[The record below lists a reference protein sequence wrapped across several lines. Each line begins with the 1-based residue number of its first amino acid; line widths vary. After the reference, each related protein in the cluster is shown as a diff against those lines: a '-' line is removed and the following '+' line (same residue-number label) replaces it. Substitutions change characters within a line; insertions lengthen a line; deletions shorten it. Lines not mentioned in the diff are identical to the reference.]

1 MQKNNTSRGRLI
13 AAIILIICAVII
25 IVIAIRFVRHRMAY
39 AVTDA
44 VFVRTDSL
52 VSVGFNRVSG
62 RVETINRKA
71 GDPVREGEVLG
82 RLDDTSYRLTVEQ
95 LKAALAAVENKRQNK
110 KLFLRRLRQETNLNQ
125 KIAASRLTKLKK
137 QKGAVTFQ
145 IAAAEVEIEQ
155 LQRDNAR
162 YQNLLP
168 RQAVSHS
175 QAENVST
182 SLRAKELAR
191 NALRQQAA
199 AIGASVLTSRYQLQL
214 TTVEKQRLK
223 ETTKEIKVLTDKIKE
238 TQAALQSARYDL
250 AQCVLKSP
258 LNGRVAK
265 RFVSPGALVS
275 PRKVVFSLINPGDIY
290 LIVLL
295 EEQKLAGVEP
305 GSPVNIT
312 IDAYPGNDYKGVV
325 ETILPAS
332 AATFALAPRDI
343 SAGEFTKVSQ
353 RIPIRIR
360 ITKGNTARLR
370 VGMGGEVEIKR
381 QENQKNAVDGSKDGS

>member
-1 MQKNNTSRGRLI
+1 MTKNNNTSRGRLI
-13 AAIILIICAVII
+13 AAVILIICAV
-25 IVIAIRFVRHRMAY
+25 VILTLAVRFVRHRMAY

-52 VSVGFNRVSG
+52 VSVGFNIVSG
-62 RVETINRKA
+62 RVRTINKTA
-71 GDPVREGEVLG
+71 GDQVRKGEVLA
-82 RLDDTSYRLTVEQ
+82 RLDDTSYRLAVEE
-95 LKAALAAVENKRQNK
+95 LKARLAAVKNERRIK
-110 KLFLRRLRQETNLNQ
+110 KLFLRRLRRETDLNQ
-125 KIAASRLTKLKK
+125 KIAASHLTELKK
-137 QKGAVTFQ
+137 QKKAMTAQV
-145 IAAAEVEIEQ
+145 AAAEVEIEQ
-155 LQRDNAR
+155 LRRNNNR

-168 RQAVSHS
+168 RQAVSHT
-175 QAENVST
+175 QAEDVT
-182 SLRAKELAR
+182 TRLRAKELAR
-191 NALRQQAA
+191 EALRQQEA
-199 AIGASVLTSRYQLQL
+199 AIGASMVTAGYQLKL
-214 TTVEKQRLK
+214 TVVEKQRIE
-223 ETTKEIKVLTDKIKE
+223 ETVKEIKGLDDKIEE
-238 TQAALQSARYDL
+238 TAAALKNARHNL

-275 PRKVVFSLINPGDIY
+275 PRKVVFSLINPKDIY

-353 RIPIRIR
+353 RIPIRVR
-360 ITKGNTARLR
+360 ITRGDTARLR

-381 QENQKNAVDGSKDGS
+381 RNNPTDGAKDGS

>member
-1 MQKNNTSRGRLI
+1 MKNNHTSRGRLI
-13 AAIILIICAVII
+13 AAITLIIFAVII
-25 IVIAIRFVRHRMAY
+25 LATAIRFVHHRMAY

-52 VSVGFNRVSG
+52 VSVGFNLVSG
-62 RVETINRKA
+62 RIKTINKTA
-71 GDPVREGEVLG
+71 GDTVVKGEVLA
-82 RLDDTSYRLTVEQ
+82 RLDDTSYRLAVER
-95 LKAALAAVENKRQNK
+95 LKARLAAVKNERQTK
-110 KLFLRRLRQETNLNQ
+110 KLFLRRLRQETDLNQ
-125 KIAASRLTKLKK
+125 KIAASRLTELEK
-137 QKGAVTFQ
+137 QKKAMTAR
-145 IAAAEVEIEQ
+145 AAAAGVQVKQ
-155 LQRDNAR
+155 LQRDNSR

-168 RQAVSHS
+168 RQAVSHT
-175 QAENVST
+175 QAEDIT
-182 SLRAKELAR
+182 TRLRAEELAGE
-191 NALRQQAA
+191 ALRQQEA
-199 AIGASVLTSRYQLQL
+199 AIGASMVTARYQLKL
-214 TTVEKQRLK
+214 TVVEKQRIE
-223 ETTKEIKVLTDKIKE
+223 ETLKEIKGLDDKIEE
-238 TQAALQSARYDL
+238 TRAALGNARHNL

-275 PRKVVFSLINPGDIY
+275 PRKVVFSLINPRDIY
-290 LIVLL
+290 LTVLL

-312 IDAYPGNDYKGVV
+312 IDAYPGNNYEGVV

-353 RIPIRIR
+353 RIPIRVR
-360 ITKGNTARLR
+360 ITRGDISRLR

-381 QENQKNAVDGSKDGS
+381 RENTEDGGKDSS

>member
-1 MQKNNTSRGRLI
+1 MPKNTSRGRLI
-13 AAIILIICAVII
+13 AALILIICAV
-25 IVIAIRFVRHRMAY
+25 VILVLAIRFVHHRMAY

-62 RVETINRKA
+62 RVKTINKKA
-71 GDPVREGEVLG
+71 GDPVRKGEALA

-95 LKAALAAVENKRQNK
+95 IKARLAAVKNERQNK
-110 KLFLRRLRQETNLNQ
+110 KLFLRRLQEETNLNQ
-125 KIAASRLTKLKK
+125 KIAASRLTELEK
-137 QKGAVTFQ
+137 QKGAMTAQV
-145 IAAAEVEIEQ
+145 AAAEVEIEQ

-175 QAENVST
+175 QAEDVST
-182 SLRAKELAR
+182 RLRAKELAKE
-191 NALRQQAA
+191 ALQEQEA
-199 AIGASVLTSRYQLQL
+199 AIGASVVTARYQLKL
-214 TTVEKQRLK
+214 TVVEKQRIE
-223 ETTKEIKVLTDKIKE
+223 ETAKEIKGLGDKIEE
-238 TQAALQSARYDL
+238 TKAALRNARHDL

-275 PRKVVFSLINPGDIY
+275 PRKVVFSLINPRDIY

-295 EEQKLAGVEP
+295 EEQKLAGVVP

-312 IDAYPGNDYKGVV
+312 IDAYPGNDYEGVV

-353 RIPIRIR
+353 RIPIRIS
-360 ITKGNTARLR
+360 ITKGDTARLR
-370 VGMGGEVEIKR
+370 VGMSGEVEIKR
-381 QENQKNAVDGSKDGS
+381 QKNAADGGKDGS

>member
-1 MQKNNTSRGRLI
+1 
-13 AAIILIICAVII
+13 
-25 IVIAIRFVRHRMAY
+25 
-39 AVTDA
+39 
-44 VFVRTDSL
+44 
-52 VSVGFNRVSG
+52 
-62 RVETINRKA
+62 
-71 GDPVREGEVLG
+71 
-82 RLDDTSYRLTVEQ
+82 
-95 LKAALAAVENKRQNK
+95 
-110 KLFLRRLRQETNLNQ
+110 
-125 KIAASRLTKLKK
+125 
-137 QKGAVTFQ
+137 
-145 IAAAEVEIEQ
+145 
-155 LQRDNAR
+155 
-162 YQNLLP
+162 
-168 RQAVSHS
+168 
-175 QAENVST
+175 
-182 SLRAKELAR
+182 
-191 NALRQQAA
+191 
-199 AIGASVLTSRYQLQL
+199 VLTSRYQLQL

>member
-1 MQKNNTSRGRLI
+1 MKNKNTSRGRLI

-25 IVIAIRFVRHRMAY
+25 IALAIRFVRHRMAY

-52 VSVGFNRVSG
+52 VSVGFNLVSG
-62 RVETINRKA
+62 RVKSINKTA
-71 GDPVREGEVLG
+71 GDAVIKGEILAS
-82 RLDDTSYRLTVEQ
+82 LDDTSYRLEVEQ
-95 LKAALAAVENKRQNK
+95 LKARLAAVKNERQTK
-110 KLFLRRLRQETNLNQ
+110 KLFLRRLRQETDLNQ
-125 KIAASRLTKLKK
+125 KIAASRLTELKK
-137 QKGAVTFQ
+137 QKEAMTARA
-145 IAAAEVEIEQ
+145 AAAEVQVKQ
-155 LQRDNAR
+155 LRRDNTR

-168 RQAVSHS
+168 RQAVSHT
-175 QAENVST
+175 QAEDIT
-182 SLRAKELAR
+182 TRLRIEELAKK
-191 NALRQQAA
+191 ALRQQEA
-199 AIGASVLTSRYQLQL
+199 AIGASMVTARYQLKL
-214 TTVEKQRLK
+214 TVVEKQRIE
-223 ETTKEIKVLTDKIKE
+223 ETVREIKGLDDKIAE
-238 TQAALQSARYDL
+238 TEAALANARHDL

-275 PRKVVFSLINPGDIY
+275 PQKVVFSLINPRDIY

-312 IDAYPGNDYKGVV
+312 IDAYPANDYEGVV

-353 RIPIRIR
+353 RIPIRVR
-360 ITKGNTARLR
+360 ITRGDTSRLR
-370 VGMGGEVEIKR
+370 VGMSGEVEIKR
-381 QENQKNAVDGSKDGS
+381 RKNTTSGDKDGS